1 MVEEMSKRNELL
13 ELLKVETLTTNEIVE
28 KLGIP
33 IEHVWTYISQFSRKG
48 KVVKVGKKGR
58 FNLYKAVEDNPIKL
72 LKQLYNIMDK
82 KMKPITL
89 LDENEKKMLF
99 IIEEVLNI
107 E

>member
-1 MVEEMSKRNELL
+1 MAEEISKRNELL
-13 ELLKVETLTTNEIVE
+13 ELLKVETLTTKEIVE
-28 KLGIP
+28 KLKIP
-33 IEHVWTYISQFSRKG
+33 IEHVWTYISQFSRNG
-48 KVVKVGKKGR
+48 KVIKVGKQGR